1 MKKITNIARNT
12 SYFTIALI
20 IQKIITLAYFT
31 FLARYLA
38 PDNLGRYYLA
48 ISFSSIF
55 ITIVDLGQANILTR
69 EVAKA
74 KEGAQRFIN
83 IIMAIKLP
91 LIFGAGFLVFALAN
105 ILHYPPLTRQLI
117 YMSVALMIMD
127 SLSTTFFAAIRG
139 FHNLFWESISS
150 VLTQL
155 IVMILGIVFIYLGFG
170 LKFLMLAMII
180 GAMFRFLLS
189 SALLVFKWKIN
200 IKPVFNFVGIKSF
213 MILTVPFAVFGIYQ
227 KLYTYLDTVMLS
239 KLASDYH
246 VGLYQIAFK
255 IIFALQFLPMAF
267 IASLYPAFAD
277 YWKNNKDQLL
287 ITFERGFN
295 YLTIISVPI
304 TVGVMVI
311 TDKIMLLFKP
321 EYLASIS
328 SLRIIIL
335 ALPFLF
341 LNFPIGALLNACDK
355 QKVNTRNM
363 GITLMFSII
372 LNIILIPKFNVAGAS
387 ITVFASNFFM
397 FIIGMISVSKFIKI
411 RPKKLFLPMMK
422 VVLIS
427 ILMGIFAWYWKIYIN
442 IFATI
447 LISALIYFM
456 GIYFMGVIKKD
467 DIKSILSSFAKKNI

>member
-1 MKKITNIARNT
+1 M
-12 SYFTIALI
+12 
-20 IQKIITLAYFT
+20 
-31 FLARYLA
+31 
-38 PDNLGRYYLA
+38 G
-48 ISFSSIF
+48 
-55 ITIVDLGQANILTR
+55 
-69 EVAKA
+69 
-74 KEGAQRFIN
+74 
-83 IIMAIKLP
+83 IKLP
-91 LIFGAGFLVFALAN
+91 LIFGAGFL
-105 ILHYPPLTRQLI
+105 
-117 YMSVALMIMD
+117 
-127 SLSTTFFAAIRG
+127 
-139 FHNLFWESISS
+139 
-150 VLTQL
+150 
-155 IVMILGIVFIYLGFG
+155 
-170 LKFLMLAMII
+170 
-180 GAMFRFLLS
+180 
-189 SALLVFKWKIN
+189 
-200 IKPVFNFVGIKSF
+200 
-213 MILTVPFAVFGIYQ
+213 PFAVFGIYQ

-363 GITLMFSII
+363 GITFIFNIKLK
-372 LNIILIPKFNVAGAS
+372 IILILKFKVGGVS
-387 ITVFASNFFM
+387 IN
-397 FIIGMISVSKFIKI
+397 K
-411 RPKKLFLPMMK
+411 
-422 VVLIS
+422 
-427 ILMGIFAWYWKIYIN
+427 
-442 IFATI
+442 
-447 LISALIYFM
+447 
-456 GIYFMGVIKKD
+456 
-467 DIKSILSSFAKKNI
+467 